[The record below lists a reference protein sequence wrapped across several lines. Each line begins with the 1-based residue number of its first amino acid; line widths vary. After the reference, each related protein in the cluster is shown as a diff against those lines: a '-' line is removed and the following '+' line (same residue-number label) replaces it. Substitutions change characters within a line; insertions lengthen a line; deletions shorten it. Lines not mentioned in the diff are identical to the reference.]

1 MPGKSPNI
9 LVFSSLY
16 PSSARKNAGLFIR
29 ERMSKV
35 AQHYPL
41 AVVSPVPW
49 FPLQNVIRI
58 FKPDYR
64 PQPAFRE
71 MQDDIQVYFPRF
83 LSIPGLFRFLDGFS
97 MAICSVFLLIRLKK
111 QLQFNIIDAHFAY
124 PDGYAATLLGRWL
137 GVPTSITLRGTEVPL
152 SNIPKLKSRIL
163 KALRNADK
171 VFSVSNSLKEYLV
184 GIGAAPEKITV
195 IGNGVDLIK
204 FFPIE
209 KTLARKKLS
218 ITEDAEVL
226 ISVGGLVNR
235 KGFHRV
241 IEILPKLLKNH
252 PKLLYLI
259 VGGASPE
266 GNNREYLE
274 RLVNDLNLSN
284 HVKFLGAMEA
294 KALHEPL
301 SAADVFVLATANEG
315 WANVFLEAMACGLPV
330 VTTDVGG
337 NTEVVCNNTL
347 GYIVP
352 FGNSDSLRIGIDK
365 ALSNHWDRDKIIDY
379 AKSNSWDTRTQ
390 TLMTEFTKMVN

>member
-1 MPGKSPNI
+1 MPGKTPNI

-35 AQHYPL
+35 AKHCPL
-41 AVVSPVPW
+41 VVVSPVPW
-49 FPLQNVIRI
+49 FPLQSMIRI

-64 PQPAFRE
+64 PQPTFAE
-71 MQDDIQVYFPRF
+71 LQDDTQVYFPRF
-83 LSIPGLFRFLDGFS
+83 LSLPGLFRFLDGFS
-97 MAICSVFLLIRLKK
+97 MAICSVLLLIRLKN
-111 QLQFNIIDAHFAY
+111 QLRFNIIDAHFAY

-137 GVPTSITLRGTEVPL
+137 SVPVSITLRGTEVPL
-152 SNIPKLKSRIL
+152 SKIPKLKFRIL
-163 KALRNADK
+163 KALQDADK
-171 VFSVSNSLKEYLV
+171 VFSVSNSLKEHVV
-184 GIGAAPEKITV
+184 GIGATPEKITV
-195 IGNGVDLIK
+195 IGNGVDLTK

-209 KTLARKKLS
+209 KALARKKLS
-218 ITEDAEVL
+218 IAEDQKVL

-241 IEILPKLLKNH
+241 IEILPQLLKNH

-259 VGGASPE
+259 IGGASPE

-274 RLVNDLNLSN
+274 RLVNELNLSN
-284 HVKFLGAMEA
+284 HVRFLGVIEA

-315 WANVFLEAMACGLPV
+315 WANVFLEAMACGLPI

-337 NTEVVCNNTL
+337 NTEVVCNDTL
-347 GYIVP
+347 GYVVP
-352 FGNSDSLRIGIDK
+352 FGNSDALRISIDK
-365 ALSNHWDRDKIIDY
+365 ALSNRWDSDRIIDY
-379 AKSNSWDTRTQ
+379 AKNNSWDTRTK

>member
-259 VGGASPE
+259 IGGASPE

-365 ALSNHWDRDKIIDY
+365 ALSNHWDRDRIIDY
-379 AKSNSWDTRTQ
+379 AKSNSWDTRIQ

>member
-35 AQHYPL
+35 AQHCPL

-137 GVPTSITLRGTEVPL
+137 GVSTSITLRGTEVPL

-184 GIGAAPEKITV
+184 GIGAAAEKITV

-241 IEILPKLLKNH
+241 IEILPKLLQNH

-259 VGGASPE
+259 IGGASPE

-284 HVKFLGAMEA
+284 YVKFLGAMEA